1 MTSIDPLPDS
11 PPKRRFRWRLAAAI
25 TLILLMAPAAWLA
38 RRSATRMEYFHIRA
52 IRVEGTSYLDP
63 SLVIERMGVDT
74 MRSVWEDTKPLAD
87 RVRSLPQVGDV
98 QISRKLPGT
107 LVVSIHEN
115 LPVALSPSPRGLEPV
130 DSAGVVLP
138 IDPSHAN
145 LDLPIALQRD
155 AAMLA
160 LLGAMRMHDPMLFG
174 RLSEIGRDGRDGIV
188 MQLEPRGGGT
198 GAARVDSTVADSSV
212 AARQQNNSRG
222 LRVRAMLGVSVAR
235 LADIFPVESDLLRR
249 RANVAEL
256 DLRYRDQVIARLQ

>member
-1 MTSIDPLPDS
+1 LIEPDS
-11 PPKRRFRWRLAAAI
+11 VPGTAPERRSRWRIAAGI
-25 TLILLMAPAAWLA
+25 ILILLIAPAAWLA
-38 RRSATRMEYFHIRA
+38 QRSATKMEYFHVRSV
-52 IRVEGTSYLDP
+52 RVEGTTYLDP
-63 SLVIERMGVDT
+63 ALVIERLGIDT

-98 QISRKLPGT
+98 VISRRLPGT
-107 LVVSIHEN
+107 LVVSIREN

-138 IDPSHAN
+138 IDPTRAN

-155 AAMLA
+155 APMLA
-160 LLGAMRMHDPMLFG
+160 LLGAMRSQDPILFG

-188 MQLEPRGGGT
+188 MQLEPRERPAGALAPDSAATDSAGT
-198 GAARVDSTVADSSV
+198 RVQ
-212 AARQQNNSRG
+212 RGNSRG